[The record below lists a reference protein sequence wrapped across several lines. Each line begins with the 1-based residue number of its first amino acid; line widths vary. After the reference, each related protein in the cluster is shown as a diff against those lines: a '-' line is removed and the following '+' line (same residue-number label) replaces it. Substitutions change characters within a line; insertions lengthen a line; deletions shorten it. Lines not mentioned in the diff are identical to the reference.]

1 MAKSESE
8 EKIRFVVF
16 TSNFND
22 GRLAIPISEI
32 TEVTDLSETNDGSKR
47 KTFIHTRKLEKGA
60 ARNVG
65 HYVCETFDE
74 VIAILAAELNPKPKP
89 RSVNDW
95 LIAIYI
101 RLRGLG

>member
-16 TSNFND
+16 TDPSS
-22 GRLAIPISEI
+22 GGKIEIPIKEI
-32 TEVTDLSETNDGSKR
+32 SRIIDLSVGNNKSR
-47 KTFIHTRKLEKGA
+47 SKTFIGP
-60 ARNVG
+60 VY
-65 HYVCETFDE
+65 YVKETFDE
-74 VIAILAAELNPKPKP
+74 VIAILAAELKPKPKP

-101 RLRGLG
+101 RLRGLD